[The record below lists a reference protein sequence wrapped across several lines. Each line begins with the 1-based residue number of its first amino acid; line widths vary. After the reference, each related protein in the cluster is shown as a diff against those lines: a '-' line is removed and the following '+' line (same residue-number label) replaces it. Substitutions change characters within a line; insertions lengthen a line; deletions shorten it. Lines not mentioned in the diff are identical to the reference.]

1 MIKLKDL
8 RLTKQLSQNE
18 LAKMLGCNQTAV
30 GKYERG
36 QLEPNIETL
45 KLLSEIFEVS
55 IDYIVG
61 NSDDFGNVIS
71 SGQLTDQLKA
81 DEQKLLR
88 AYRAMP
94 DVAKRKI
101 VDDAEF
107 YAYEYQKSK

>member
-45 KLLSEIFEVS
+45 KLLSEIFEVRRR
-55 IDYIVG
+55 
-61 NSDDFGNVIS
+61 F
-71 SGQLTDQLKA
+71 
-81 DEQKLLR
+81 
-88 AYRAMP
+88 P
-94 DVAKRKI
+94 
-101 VDDAEF
+101 
-107 YAYEYQKSK
+107 